1 MKSQQKSPEPD
12 GNVAV
17 CEEGSVATAEDPA
30 AIATIQSAA
39 TFSDQPIKYVFKT
52 EGTGGQVTYRVI
64 QVSDGQ
70 LEGQTDGAAAVSLV
84 TGFPAAGQTVTQ
96 AVFSQTDG
104 LEGDGGAEAQYA
116 YYPATIAEATSG
128 TMVTTVQASD
138 TLLGQTTPT
147 GQVYVM
153 MSPQEVLT
161 GSSQR
166 SIAPRT
172 QPYIAKQEAPRGSR
186 DEKRRAQHN
195 EVERR
200 RRDKI
205 NNWIVQLSKTI
216 PDCNIDYTKTGQS
229 KGGILSKACE
239 YIKELR
245 QSNLKLGEDVGA
257 LDRVRIDNQLLRQE
271 VALQSRGGAGGAQAS
286 ESTLTTLSFSDRRLE
301 VQEPDPEEPAAS
313 ARDRGLVQHRAPVTE
328 PA

>member
-271 VALQSRGGAGGAQAS
+271 IEDWKSKNQILRN
-286 ESTLTTLSFSDRRLE
+286 LLR
-301 VQEPDPEEPAAS
+301 
-313 ARDRGLVQHRAPVTE
+313 QHGIVGSSSTE
-328 PA
+328 PQ